1 MIPSYIVNRDVGNTE
16 FLQHHNKN
24 IAPLV
29 GAAAIMGTSSLL
41 GGLFGSSSSKAAAKA
56 QLQAARETNEANY
69 RLAQKQ
75 NEWNVEQW
83 NRENEYNTPAA
94 QRARYEEAGINPY
107 FALGNIQSGNADSL
121 MSADLANQQ
130 APSDSAFAN
139 MAASGQALGNGIANA
154 GASIANM
161 YYNNQIQQE
170 QVKALQ
176 IQNTYDLKAMQDKIN
191 SIHYDSEAKRMSN
204 YVYNSNMQSLINI
217 TKNQERMSYTNE
229 YLQRLNAVGTS
240 YDIAAKKFTNDNI
253 LPAQANIA
261 KMSLNQMIAQIALTK
276 QQERLTEKQVNSYA
290 ETLAIQWMQANASM
304 LSAKSSWK
312 NAATN
317 EYGTYNDAWNKNQST
332 YRENYIFNRT
342 KNDLVKQIKL
352 GVDMLGVDSRNKREQ
367 YDYYHASHFNN
378 FMWHSGNFIQHMSPI
393 GGFVK

>member
-1 MIPSYIVNRDVGNTE
+1 
-16 FLQHHNKN
+16 
-24 IAPLV
+24 
-29 GAAAIMGTSSLL
+29 
-41 GGLFGSSSSKAAAKA
+41 
-56 QLQAARETNEANY
+56 
-69 RLAQKQ
+69 
-75 NEWNVEQW
+75 
-83 NRENEYNTPAA
+83 
-94 QRARYEEAGINPY
+94 
-107 FALGNIQSGNADSL
+107 

-139 MAASGQALGNGIANA
+139 MAASGQVLGNGIANA

-191 SIHYDSEAKRMSN
+191 SVHYDSEAKRMSN
-204 YVYNSNMQSLINI
+204 YVYNSNMQSLINM

-332 YRENYIFNRT
+332 YRENYTFNRT
-342 KNDLVKQIKL
+342 KNDLVNQIKL
-352 GVDMLGVDSRNKREQ
+352 GVDMLGIDSRNKREQ
-367 YDYYHASHFNN
+367 YDYYHASDFNN
-378 FMWHSGNFIQHMSPI
+378 FVWHSGNLIQHMSPLA
-393 GGFVK
+393 GFVK